1 MQQYPDHQ
9 SARKQAPPMSKVT
22 HCCRYGAV
30 YLDNYE
36 LTASLIVSGE
46 IKKVGSNK
54 ERSAFVHKLL
64 CLDGCRG

>member
-1 MQQYPDHQ
+1 
-9 SARKQAPPMSKVT
+9 MSKVT

-36 LTASLIVSGE
+36 QVLLTASLTVSGE